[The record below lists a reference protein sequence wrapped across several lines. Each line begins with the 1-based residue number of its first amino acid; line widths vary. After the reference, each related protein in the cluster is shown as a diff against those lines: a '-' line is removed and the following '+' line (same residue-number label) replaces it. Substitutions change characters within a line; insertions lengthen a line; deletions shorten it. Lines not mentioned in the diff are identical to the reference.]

1 MDYNEIAVFIKV
13 VQKGSF
19 RAAADALQMPKS
31 TVSLKISNLENR
43 LGTSLLKR
51 TTRRLHLTE
60 AGQRYF
66 QRMTGA
72 FEEIRNAET
81 DLISETTE
89 PTGRLRITAPVDLG
103 NYILCDLVSE
113 YRKKYPKV
121 NVDLLLTDRRVDLIQ
136 EDVDLAIRAGKLKDS
151 SLMAK
156 KVDDVF
162 FAAFASP
169 KYLRQKG
176 FPREPKEL
184 ESHDCILFA
193 PISTT
198 EWTLQKQKK
207 THTVQLPPKLIVNDI
222 TLAYQFAVAGEGIAL
237 LPTFIC
243 HSAVADGKLQ
253 RVLPDWR
260 RNVSQISFVYPAQ
273 KYKNAAVHAFIEMS
287 TEPMRIRFQRHE
299 D

>member
-19 RAAADALQMPKS
+19 RAAADAMQMPKS
-31 TVSLKISNLENR
+31 TVSLKISNLESR
-43 LGTSLLKR
+43 LGTTLLKR
-51 TTRRLHLTE
+51 TTRKLHLTE
-60 AGQRYF
+60 AGHRYF

-81 DLISETTE
+81 DLLSETTE

-103 NYILCDLVSE
+103 NYILCDLVSA

-121 NVDLLLTDRRVDLIQ
+121 YVDLLLTDRRVDLIQ
-136 EDVDLAIRAGKLKDS
+136 EDVDLAIRAGELKDS
-151 SLMAK
+151 SLIAK
-156 KVDDVF
+156 KVGDVF

-169 KYLRQKG
+169 KYLRKKSSPRD
-176 FPREPKEL
+176 PREL
-184 ESHDCILFA
+184 ENHDCILFA
-193 PISTT
+193 PISVT

-207 THTVQLPPKLIVNDI
+207 TVTVQLPPKVIVNDI
-222 TLAYQFAVAGEGIAL
+222 TLAYQFAVAGEGVAL
-237 LPTFIC
+237 LPTFLC
-243 HSAVADGKLQ
+243 QSAIADGKLQ

-260 RNVSQISFVYPAQ
+260 RNISQISFVYPAQ

-287 TEPMRIRFQRHE
+287 AAPMRDRFQGHVG
-299 D
+299 